1 MYNVPIRGYNLSLIC
16 LGWIPGPDFGVLG
29 IWVLKPWSNSFFLMV
44 WQPISEWYC
53 WAWKHD
59 ILAEMQ
65 CFCSGAKN
73 KYCTTDLTS
82 TTAFTTSS
90 RSARITTRRVLPVIT
105 DMPSYTSTSTSL
117 NLKIKVDPNAK
128 TDNSKGNAKGA
139 AYVGSIAIAA
149 ALPII
154 FLIWSATNK

>member
-1 MYNVPIRGYNLSLIC
+1 MIKFLS
-16 LGWIPGPDFGVLG
+16 
-29 IWVLKPWSNSFFLMV
+29 
-44 WQPISEWYC
+44 
-53 WAWKHD
+53 A
-59 ILAEMQ
+59 ILLVALLAVQ
-65 CFCSGAKN
+65 G
-73 KYCTTDLTS
+73 

-90 RSARITTRRVLPVIT
+90 RSSAITTRRVLHTVT

-154 FLIWSATNK
+154 FLIWSTTNK

>member
-1 MYNVPIRGYNLSLIC
+1 MNR
-16 LGWIPGPDFGVLG
+16 
-29 IWVLKPWSNSFFLMV
+29 FF
-44 WQPISEWYC
+44 S
-53 WAWKHD
+53 A
-59 ILAEMQ
+59 ILLVALAVQ
-65 CFCSGAKN
+65 G
-73 KYCTTDLTS
+73 
-82 TTAFTTSS
+82 TTAFTTSTGS
-90 RSARITTRRVLPVIT
+90 RSSAITTRRVLPVT

-154 FLIWSATNK
+154 FLIWSATSK

>member
-1 MYNVPIRGYNLSLIC
+1 MNKFLS
-16 LGWIPGPDFGVLG
+16 
-29 IWVLKPWSNSFFLMV
+29 
-44 WQPISEWYC
+44 
-53 WAWKHD
+53 A
-59 ILAEMQ
+59 ILLVALVAVQ
-65 CFCSGAKN
+65 G
-73 KYCTTDLTS
+73 
-82 TTAFTTSS
+82 TTAFTTGPSTNS
-90 RSARITTRRVLPVIT
+90 RSAITTQRRVPVT
-105 DMPSYTSTSTSL
+105 DNMPSYTASSTSL

>member
-1 MYNVPIRGYNLSLIC
+1 MNKFLS
-16 LGWIPGPDFGVLG
+16 
-29 IWVLKPWSNSFFLMV
+29 
-44 WQPISEWYC
+44 
-53 WAWKHD
+53 A
-59 ILAEMQ
+59 ILLVALLAVQ
-65 CFCSGAKN
+65 G
-73 KYCTTDLTS
+73 

-90 RSARITTRRVLPVIT
+90 RSAATITTRRVVPVI

-154 FLIWSATNK
+154 FLIWSATSK

>member
-1 MYNVPIRGYNLSLIC
+1 MNR
-16 LGWIPGPDFGVLG
+16 
-29 IWVLKPWSNSFFLMV
+29 FF
-44 WQPISEWYC
+44 S
-53 WAWKHD
+53 A
-59 ILAEMQ
+59 ILLVALLAVQ
-65 CFCSGAKN
+65 G
-73 KYCTTDLTS
+73 

-90 RSARITTRRVLPVIT
+90 RSSAITTRRVLPVVT
-105 DMPSYTSTSTSL
+105 DMPSYTASTSTSL

-154 FLIWSATNK
+154 FLIWSATSK

>member
-1 MYNVPIRGYNLSLIC
+1 MNKFLS
-16 LGWIPGPDFGVLG
+16 
-29 IWVLKPWSNSFFLMV
+29 
-44 WQPISEWYC
+44 
-53 WAWKHD
+53 A
-59 ILAEMQ
+59 ILLVALAVQ
-65 CFCSGAKN
+65 G
-73 KYCTTDLTS
+73 

-90 RSARITTRRVLPVIT
+90 RSSAITTRRVLPVT
-105 DMPSYTSTSTSL
+105 EMPSYTSTSTSL

-154 FLIWSATNK
+154 FLIWSATSK

>member
-1 MYNVPIRGYNLSLIC
+1 MSKFLS
-16 LGWIPGPDFGVLG
+16 
-29 IWVLKPWSNSFFLMV
+29 
-44 WQPISEWYC
+44 
-53 WAWKHD
+53 A
-59 ILAEMQ
+59 ILLVALVAVQ
-65 CFCSGAKN
+65 G
-73 KYCTTDLTS
+73 

-90 RSARITTRRVLPVIT
+90 RSAITTRRVLPVT
-105 DMPSYTSTSTSL
+105 DMPSYTASSTSL

-154 FLIWSATNK
+154 FLIWSATSK